1 MKNYYYYLR
10 TVLFKFIFH
19 LIPIKY
25 LYAVIDILAIKESK
39 NLFIGST
46 QISNNLKWDK
56 KKIRFDVWDKFISKE
71 NFTHQKIQFLE
82 FGVYKGESIKYF
94 AKKLLNEDNIF
105 IGYDTFVGLPTD
117 WQSAKKG
124 MFSTDGEAPET
135 DDKRISFVKGIFQK
149 TFNSSIINKN
159 IKTII
164 HFDADMYSSTLF
176 LLFKLH
182 EILDE
187 YYFIFDELEGE
198 ELRALKDYM
207 KVHDID
213 IEISYY
219 SKFNGLIT
227 VATGK
232 IKKSKI
238 FLQ

>member
-1 MKNYYYYLR
+1 MKNYIYYFR
-10 TVLFKFIFH
+10 TILFKFFFY

-39 NLFIGST
+39 SLFSRSI
-46 QISNNLKWDK
+46 QISNNFKWDK

-71 NFTHQKIQFLE
+71 NFTNQKIQFLE

-94 AKKLLNEDNIF
+94 AEKLLNKENIF
-105 IGYDTFVGLPTD
+105 IGYDTFFGLPTD

-124 MFSTDGEAPET
+124 LFSTDGKIPET
-135 DDKRISFVKGIFQK
+135 DDKRIKFIKGIFQK
-149 TFNSSIINKN
+149 TFDNSIIDKK
-159 IKTII
+159 ITTII

-182 EILDE
+182 ESLDE

-207 KVHDID
+207 KIYNID
-213 IEISYY
+213 LEISYY

-232 IKKSKI
+232 LKIIK
-238 FLQ
+238 

>member
-1 MKNYYYYLR
+1 MKNYFYYLR
-10 TVLFKFIFH
+10 TILFKFFFC

-39 NLFIGST
+39 NLFIDSI
-46 QISNNLKWDK
+46 QISNNFKWDK

-71 NFTHQKIQFLE
+71 DIVNQKIQYLE

-94 AKKLLNEDNIF
+94 ANKLLNKENIF
-105 IGYDTFVGLPTD
+105 IGYDTFFGLPTD
-117 WQSAKKG
+117 WQSAQKG
-124 MFSTDGEAPET
+124 MFSTDGKVPET
-135 DDKRISFVKGIFQK
+135 DDKRIRFVKGIFQK
-149 TFNSSIINKN
+149 TFDNSIIDKS

-182 EILDE
+182 ETLDE
-187 YYFIFDELEGE
+187 YHFIFDELEGE

-207 KVHDID
+207 KVYNVEVKIN
-213 IEISYY
+213 YY

-227 VATGK
+227 VAAGK
-232 IKKSKI
+232 IKTRN
-238 FLQ
+238 

>member
-1 MKNYYYYLR
+1 MKNYFYYLR
-10 TVLFKFIFH
+10 TILFKFFFC

-39 NLFIGST
+39 NLFIDSI
-46 QISNNLKWDK
+46 QISNNFKWDK

-71 NFTHQKIQFLE
+71 DIVNQKIQYLE

-94 AKKLLNEDNIF
+94 ANKLLNKENIF
-105 IGYDTFVGLPTD
+105 IGYDTFFGLPTD
-117 WQSAKKG
+117 WQSAQKG
-124 MFSTDGEAPET
+124 MFSTDGKVPET
-135 DDKRISFVKGIFQK
+135 DDKRIRFVKGIFQK
-149 TFNSSIINKN
+149 TFDNSIIDKS

-182 EILDE
+182 ETLDE
-187 YYFIFDELEGE
+187 YHFIFDELEGE

-207 KVHDID
+207 KVYNVEVKIN
-213 IEISYY
+213 YY

-227 VATGK
+227 VAAGIIK
-232 IKKSKI
+232 IRN
-238 FLQ
+238 

>member
-39 NLFIGST
+39 NLFIGSK

-56 KKIRFDVWDKFISKE
+56 KKIRFDVWDKFISTE
-71 NFTHQKIQFLE
+71 NLTNQKIQFLE

-94 AKKLLNEDNIF
+94 AKRLLNRDNIF

-124 MFSTDGEAPET
+124 MFSTDGKLPET

-149 TFNSSIINKN
+149 TFNNTIIDKN

-207 KVHDID
+207 KVYDID
-213 IEISYY
+213 LEISYY

-232 IKKSKI
+232 IKKTNIS
-238 FLQ
+238 L

>member
-1 MKNYYYYLR
+1 MKNYFYYLR
-10 TVLFKFIFH
+10 TVLFKFFFY

-39 NLFIGST
+39 NLFIDSI
-46 QISNNLKWDK
+46 QISNNFKWDK

-71 NFTHQKIQFLE
+71 NLANQKIQFLE

-94 AKKLLNEDNIF
+94 ANKLLNKENIF
-105 IGYDTFVGLPTD
+105 IGYDTFFGLPTD
-117 WQSAKKG
+117 WQSAQKG
-124 MFSTDGEAPET
+124 MFSTDGKVPET
-135 DDKRISFVKGIFQK
+135 DDKRIRFIRGIFQK
-149 TFNSSIINKN
+149 TFDNSIIDKS

-182 EILDE
+182 ETLDE
-187 YYFIFDELEGE
+187 YHFIFDELEGE

-207 KVHDID
+207 KVYNVEVKIN
-213 IEISYY
+213 YY

-227 VATGK
+227 VATGI
-232 IKKSKI
+232 IKTRY
-238 FLQ
+238 